1 MFWRIPYSYP
11 QKTIQKLNSG
21 DNSLIISR
29 MQNIKKK
36 PESMRGEGWFW
47 FLFFDIYNIKK
58 KESRFSYRHMKKKKI
73 FEKVLSAFTSYTIQG
88 KCDKTV
94 MKS

>member
-1 MFWRIPYSYP
+1 
-11 QKTIQKLNSG
+11 
-21 DNSLIISR
+21 
-29 MQNIKKK
+29 
-36 PESMRGEGWFW
+36 MRGKVDSG
-47 FLFFDIYNIKK
+47 LFFNIINIKK

-73 FEKVLSAFTSYTIQG
+73 FEKVLSAFTSNTIQG